1 MLVNKSNK
9 PLESADVDD
18 FIIKVADFGLAHF
31 VDDNSILS
39 VTTLAGTPMYMAPEV
54 KKIEGKHVEYTKKG
68 DIWSTG
74 LIMLECFWSTAEFYV
89 SYTSVQKK

>member
-9 PLESADVDD
+9 KRPGVDD

-31 VDDNSILS
+31 VDDESIFSEDLCD
-39 VTTLAGTPMYMAPEV
+39 TPMYIAPEV
-54 KKIEGKHVEYTKKG
+54 KEIDGHVKYTKKV

-74 LIMLECFWSTAEFYV
+74 LAMLECFWSTAEFHV
-89 SYTSVQKK
+89 SYIIQGAR